1 MRSDDALAAR
11 VAADIP
17 DGSYVNLGIGLPQL
31 IADMVPSDREVMF
44 HSENGVLGIG
54 AAAAPGQEDWECVDA
69 GKRAI
74 TVRPGGSF
82 FHHADSF
89 SMIRGGHL
97 DIAVLGAYEVSATGD
112 LANWWTGSPD
122 AIPGVGGAM
131 DLVTGAKMVYV
142 IMHHATKDGSP
153 RMRERCR
160 FPLTARGVVSR
171 VYTDLCVA
179 EPRGDHFEILE
190 LAPGVTPEQVCAL
203 TEGELR
209 FPEGKGRSPERPFA
223 SGGPPGHQR

>member
-1 MRSDDALAAR
+1 MRSDDVLAAR

-31 IADMVPSDREVMF
+31 VAGKVPSDREVMF
-44 HSENGVLGIG
+44 HSENGILGIG
-54 AAAAPGQEDWECVDA
+54 DAAAPGEEDWECIDA

-74 TVRPGGSF
+74 AIRPGGSF

-97 DIAVLGAYEVSATGD
+97 DIAVLGAYEVSAAGD

-131 DLVTGAKMVYV
+131 DLVTGAKRVYV
-142 IMHHATKDGSP
+142 IMRHSTKEGSP
-153 RMRERCR
+153 RMRKRCR

-179 EPRGDHFEILE
+179 EPRGAYFEILE
-190 LAPGVTPEQVCAL
+190 LAPGVTAEQVRAL
-203 TEGELR
+203 TEGDLV
-209 FPEGKGRSPERPFA
+209 FPDVGDQASEGLHASRGRDR
-223 SGGPPGHQR
+223 